1 MTAPPS
7 HPGRALEVLAT
18 GPLATVQDQ
27 GRPGLADLGVGAS
40 GAADRAALA
49 LANRLVGNLDSA
61 AGVEVT
67 FGGLA
72 VRAGAD
78 LLVAVTG
85 APGPVRVAG
94 RLEPVNALVRVPAG
108 AVLELGAPTSGVRG
122 YLAVRGGVAVAPVL
136 GSRATDVLSGTGP
149 APLRPGDLLPV
160 GLPVAP
166 LPAVDFA
173 PVAPPPAGDLRLR
186 VTLGPRDD
194 WFTRAAVRRLLA
206 EPYLVTSDSD
216 RVGMRLTGPPLD
228 RARPAELPSE
238 GVVRGAVQVP
248 PTGQPVVFLADHPL
262 TGGYPVI
269 AVLAERDADRA
280 AQARPGQRLFF
291 TLR

>member
-1 MTAPPS
+1 M
-7 HPGRALEVLAT
+7 
-18 GPLATVQDQ
+18 
-27 GRPGLADLGVGAS
+27 
-40 GAADRAALA
+40 
-49 LANRLVGNLDSA
+49 
-61 AGVEVT
+61 
-67 FGGLA
+67 
-72 VRAGAD
+72 AGAD
-78 LLVAVTG
+78 GSVPAAGRSAG
-85 APGPVRVAG
+85 APSPLRVAG
-94 RLEPVNALVRVPAG
+94 RVEAVNSLVRVPAG
-108 AVLELGAPTSGVRG
+108 AVLAVGVPASGVRG
-122 YLAVRGGVAVAPVL
+122 YLAVRGGIAVAPVL

-160 GLPVAP
+160 GPPVAP

-173 PVAPPPAGDLRLR
+173 PAAPPPIGDLRLR
-186 VTLGPRDD
+186 VLLGPRDD
-194 WFTRAAVRRLLA
+194 WFTRAALRRLLT
-206 EPYLVTSDSD
+206 EPYLVTPDSD

-228 RARPAELPSE
+228 RARTGELPSE

-291 TLR
+291 TRR